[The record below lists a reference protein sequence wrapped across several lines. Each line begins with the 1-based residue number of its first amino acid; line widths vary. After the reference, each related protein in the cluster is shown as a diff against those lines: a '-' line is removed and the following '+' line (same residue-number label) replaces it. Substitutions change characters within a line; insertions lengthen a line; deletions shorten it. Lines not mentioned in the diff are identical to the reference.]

1 MKIIIADDHPVIA
14 EGISANLNSMDQT
27 EIVFMAKNGL
37 EVLSF
42 LESNKADLVLMDLE
56 MPEMNGLDCARK
68 MRVEFPDVRIII
80 LSMYEEPELVTQ
92 FKALGIKGYLLKT
105 APMEQVQEAIRV
117 VIGGGLF
124 YAEEITSKVGKETF
138 SNVSPVPS
146 FQTSTLAS
154 RLSKRELEIIPLFSK
169 GYTNA
174 QIADMLF
181 LSARTV
187 ETHRSNI
194 FKKTKTKNIA
204 ELIRFAF
211 KNGLI

>member
-1 MKIIIADDHPVIA
+1 MKIIIADDHPLIA
-14 EGISANLNSMDQT
+14 EGVSANLKTMAQA
-27 EIVFMAKNGL
+27 EIVCMATNGQ
-37 EVLSF
+37 EVLDY
-42 LESNKADLVLMDLE
+42 LVNHEADLVLMDLE
-56 MPEMNGLDCARK
+56 MPLMNGLDCSRK
-68 MRVEFPDVRIII
+68 MRVQFPEVRVII
-80 LSMYEEPELVTQ
+80 LSMYEEPELVSQ
-92 FKALGIKGYLLKT
+92 FRELGIKGYLLKT
-105 APMEQVQEAIRV
+105 SPMEEIQQAIRDV
-117 VIGGGLF
+117 MTGGSH
-124 YAEEITSKVGKETF
+124 YSEEIMMKVGKESF

-146 FQTSTLAS
+146 FQTSSLAS

-174 QIADMLF
+174 QIAEMLF

>member
-1 MKIIIADDHPVIA
+1 MTRL
-14 EGISANLNSMDQT
+14 E
-27 EIVFMAKNGL
+27 EI
-37 EVLSF
+37 
-42 LESNKADLVLMDLE
+42 
-56 MPEMNGLDCARK
+56 
-68 MRVEFPDVRIII
+68 
-80 LSMYEEPELVTQ
+80 
-92 FKALGIKGYLLKT
+92 
-105 APMEQVQEAIRV
+105 QEAIRV
-117 VIGGGLF
+117 VMGGGA
-124 YAEEITSKVGKETF
+124 YYSEEIMSKVGQESF

-146 FQTSTLAS
+146 FQTSALAN

-174 QIADMLF
+174 QIADILF

>member
-1 MKIIIADDHPVIA
+1 MKIIIADDHPLIA
-14 EGISANLNSMDQT
+14 DGVSANLQSI
-27 EIVFMAKNGL
+27 EGIEVVFMAKNGL
-37 EVLSF
+37 EVLDY
-42 LESNKADLVLMDLE
+42 LKENTADLVLLDLE

-68 MRVEFPDVRIII
+68 MRVEHPKVAIII
-80 LSMYEEPELVTQ
+80 LSMYEEPELVEQ
-92 FKALGIKGYLLKT
+92 FKQLMIKGYLLKT
-105 APMEQVQEAIRV
+105 SSKETIQEAIRTV
-117 VIGGGLF
+117 SSGGT
-124 YAEEITSKVGKETF
+124 YYSKEITDKIGMESF

-146 FQTSTLAS
+146 YQTSNLVN
-154 RLSKRELEIIPLFSK
+154 RLSKREREIIPLFSK
-169 GYTNA
+169 GFTNA

-194 FKKTKTKNIA
+194 LKKTKTKNIA

>member
-1 MKIIIADDHPVIA
+1 MKIIIADDHPLIA
-14 EGISANLNSMDQT
+14 EGVSANLKTMEQA
-27 EIVFMAKNGL
+27 EVVCLAANGK
-37 EVLSF
+37 EVLDY
-42 LESNKADLVLMDLE
+42 LENHKADLVLMDLE
-56 MPEMNGLDCARK
+56 MPEMNGLDCAQK
-68 MRVEFPDVRIII
+68 MRLKFPDVFVII

-105 APMEQVQEAIRV
+105 SPMEEIQHAIQVV
-117 VIGGGLF
+117 MSGGSC
-124 YAEEITSKVGKETF
+124 YSEEIMKKVGQESF

-146 FQTSTLAS
+146 YQTSSLAN

-174 QIADMLF
+174 QIAEMLF
-181 LSARTV
+181 RSTRTV

>member
-1 MKIIIADDHPVIA
+1 MKIIIADDHPLIA
-14 EGISANLNSMDQT
+14 EGISASLKTLDQA
-27 EIVFMAKNGL
+27 EVVFMAKNGL
-37 EVLSF
+37 EVLDY
-42 LESNKADLVLMDLE
+42 LESEAADLVLLDLE

-68 MRVEFPDVRIII
+68 MRINFPGVFVII

-92 FKALGIKGYLLKT
+92 FKELGIKGYLLKT
-105 APMEQVQEAIRV
+105 SPMEQIQEAIRV
-117 VIGGGLF
+117 VMDGGS
-124 YAEEITSKVGKETF
+124 YYSEEIMNKVGQETF

-146 FQTSTLAS
+146 FQTSSLAG

-174 QIADMLF
+174 QIGEMLF
-181 LSARTV
+181 LSPRTV

>member
-1 MKIIIADDHPVIA
+1 MKIIIADDHPLIA
-14 EGISANLNSMDQT
+14 EGVSANLKTMAQA
-27 EIVFMAKNGL
+27 EIVYMAHNGQ
-37 EVLSF
+37 EVLDY
-42 LESNKADLVLMDLE
+42 LEDHEADLVLMDLE
-56 MPEMNGLDCARK
+56 MPELNGLDCARK
-68 MRVEFPDVRIII
+68 MRVHFPEVRVII
-80 LSMYEEPELVTQ
+80 LSMYEEPELISQ
-92 FKALGIKGYLLKT
+92 FKELGIKGYLLKT
-105 APMEQVQEAIRV
+105 SPMEEIQQAIQDV
-117 VIGGGLF
+117 MDGGSH
-124 YAEEITSKVGKETF
+124 YSEEIMKKVGQESF

-146 FQTSTLAS
+146 FQTSSLAN

-174 QIADMLF
+174 QIAEMLF

>member
-1 MKIIIADDHPVIA
+1 MKIIIADDHPLIA
-14 EGISANLNSMDQT
+14 EGVSANLKTMAQA
-27 EIVFMAKNGL
+27 EIVCMATNGQ
-37 EVLSF
+37 EVLDY
-42 LESNKADLVLMDLE
+42 LDGHEADLVLMDLE
-56 MPEMNGLDCARK
+56 MPEMNGLDCSRK
-68 MRVEFPDVRIII
+68 IRVQFPEVRVII
-80 LSMYEEPELVTQ
+80 LSMYEEPELVSQ
-92 FKALGIKGYLLKT
+92 FRELGIKGYLLKT
-105 APMEQVQEAIRV
+105 SPMEEIQQAILDVMNGGSHYSQEIMQ
-117 VIGGGLF
+117 
-124 YAEEITSKVGKETF
+124 KVGQESF

-146 FQTSTLAS
+146 FQTSSLVN

-174 QIADMLF
+174 QIAEMLF

>member
-1 MKIIIADDHPVIA
+1 MRIIIADDHPLIA
-14 EGISANLNSMDQT
+14 AGISSNLKTMEHVS
-27 EIVFMAKNGL
+27 VVCMATNGH
-37 EVLSF
+37 EVLQF
-42 LESNKADLVLMDLE
+42 LENSEADLVLMDLE
-56 MPEMNGLDCARK
+56 MPEMNGLDCARRI
-68 MRVEFPDVRIII
+68 RVKFPKVLVII
-80 LSMYEEPELVTQ
+80 LSMYEEPELVTK
-92 FKALGIKGYLLKT
+92 FRELAIKGYLLKT
-105 APMEQVQEAIRV
+105 SPMEEIQKAIRTV
-117 VIGGGLF
+117 MGGGS
-124 YAEEITSKVGKETF
+124 YYSEEILSKVGQESF

-146 FQTSTLAS
+146 FQSSKLVN
-154 RLSKRELEIIPLFSK
+154 RLSKRELEVIPLFSK

-174 QIADMLF
+174 HIADMLF

>member
-1 MKIIIADDHPVIA
+1 MKIIIADDHPLIA
-14 EGISANLNSMDQT
+14 AGISANLKTMEHT
-27 EIVFMAKNGL
+27 EVVCMATNGQ
-37 EVLSF
+37 EVLDY
-42 LESNKADLVLMDLE
+42 LESNEADLVLMDLE

-68 MRVEFPDVRIII
+68 MRVQFPGVLVII
-80 LSMYEEPELVTQ
+80 LSMYEEPELVAQ
-92 FKALGIKGYLLKT
+92 FRELGIKGYLLKT
-105 APMEQVQEAIRV
+105 SPMEEIQQAIHDVMRV
-117 VIGGGLF
+117 GSHYSESIMK
-124 YAEEITSKVGKETF
+124 KVGQESF

-146 FQTSTLAS
+146 FQTSALAN

-174 QIADMLF
+174 QIAEMLF